1 MPDDSPQTV
10 PLSRILG
17 AAGAPMTLTYNGH
30 EHPVAPATLR
40 VLDRVEKMVAKLASS
55 ELAALK
61 DALDA
66 AEYADLRGDFGAM
79 LRAGDHKTYGK
90 IWMEQIY
97 AEAGTRGVRIVL
109 FCCLE
114 EGRDLSKRP
123 KELPDALPFDAMFD
137 VLQNS
142 PDAKEVLAIMVP
154 DFFRATLEDKRIPKE
169 KRAELTQKLGEI
181 AAGLL
186 AGFKSP
192 PAS

>member
-1 MPDDSPQTV
+1 
-10 PLSRILG
+10 
-17 AAGAPMTLTYNGH
+17 MTLTYNGH

-61 DALDA
+61 DTLDA
-66 AEYADLRGDFGAM
+66 DEYDALRGDFGAM

-97 AEAGTRGVRIVL
+97 AEAGSRGVRIML

-123 KELPDALPFDAMFD
+123 KELPDAIPFDRMFD
-137 VLQNS
+137 VLQES

-154 DFFRATLEDKRIPKE
+154 DFFHATLGDKRVPKE
-169 KRAELTQKLGEI
+169 KRAELGQRMDAI
-181 AAGLL
+181 AEELL

-192 PAS
+192 PGS